1 MRRPR
6 RLLVPALLALGAA
19 ATTAPADGVTPYS
32 GHHVGQHRAAA
43 GTVLLGASCA
53 LWSVRTDGTHLT
65 RLSSGKALCHTITDV
80 SPDGVWMLY
89 NVTSPDPSNFTVDVY
104 KRKVAGGTEKAL
116 TSNGTSYGGHFS
128 PSGKRIAY
136 SDTGSATTKPA
147 VRTML
152 SDGSKKHTVASDA
165 DLPTWSPDGS
175 SLYYEKYS
183 GDIDRTCFMRAASLV
198 RRKLSSG
205 VVTTIAKGGVR
216 KEVYPSDVD
225 GYGVLAT
232 RWTCDTS
239 GANDFEVL
247 VDGTSIAHHA
257 SVAAWSS
264 DGKWIAYRTDHYP
277 ESTDGDRLLRL
288 MKPDGTKKH
297 VVDLGQLSRPYPV
310 P

>member
-1 MRRPR
+1 MRRPT
-6 RLLVPALLALGAA
+6 RLLLPALLTLGFAVA
-19 ATTAPADGVTPYS
+19 SVPAEGVTPYA
-32 GHHVGQHRAAA
+32 GHARSDRAAA
-43 GTVLLGASCA
+43 GTVLLGANCG
-53 LWSVRTDGTHLT
+53 LWSVHTDGTHLKL
-65 RLSSGKALCHTITDV
+65 LSSGGAVCHTITDV

-89 NVTSPDPSNFTVDVY
+89 NVTSPDPSHFTVDVY

-116 TSNGTSYGGHFS
+116 TTNGTSYGGRFS
-128 PSGKRIAY
+128 PSGTKIAF
-136 SDTGSATTKPA
+136 SDTGSATTSPA

-152 SDGSKKHTVASDA
+152 SDGTKKHTVASDA
-165 DLPTWSPDGS
+165 DVPMWSADGS

-183 GDIDRTCFMRAASLV
+183 GDADQTCFMRPASLV
-198 RRKLSSG
+198 RRKLSTG
-205 VVTTIAKGGVR
+205 AVTTIAKGGVR

-232 RWTCDTS
+232 RWTCDSS
-239 GANDFEVL
+239 GTNDFEVL
-247 VDGTSIAHHA
+247 VSGTSIAHHA

-277 ESTDGDRLLRL
+277 DSTDADRVLRL

-297 VVDLGQLSRPYPV
+297 VVDLGQLSRPYPI